1 LTRRGT
7 LVLLTALVG
16 VGPLTTDLYLP
27 SLPGMARAFATTP
40 DKVQLTLILFM
51 AAYGLAQLIY
61 GPLSDRYGRRPVLL
75 GGLALFVVTS
85 AICALASSIGALI
98 ALRVGQA
105 LGACGAPVLARAI
118 VRDLFEGAA
127 AVRALS
133 LVGAAMALVPVLAPI
148 AGGFLEEAF
157 GWRAGFLLL
166 AALGAILLASTWAT
180 LDETNRR
187 PSAEPLTPGGLALGY
202 GRLLASRT
210 YVGFVVGVGG
220 AFAGLALF
228 LAESSFVL
236 IDAMGLTPSAFG
248 LAFAVVSVGY
258 MTGNLLSARLA
269 GRHSSLRLARIGIA
283 LCLAGASAMSLAWV
297 MGADRP
303 AAVILPMAL
312 YMIGFGL
319 VMPNGVAGAI
329 APWPERAGAA
339 SAFLGFCQM
348 FASAV
353 AVFIA
358 SRIPHDDQSA
368 LALGTAIVAGIGLL
382 AFTWLV
388 PREAGG

>member
-75 GGLALFVVTS
+75 CGLALFAVTS
-85 AICALASSIGALI
+85 ATCALAGSIGALI

-133 LVGAAMALVPVLAPI
+133 LVGAAMALVPVLAPV

-166 AALGAILLASTWAT
+166 AALGAILLVSTWAA
-180 LDETNRR
+180 LPETNSR
-187 PSAEPLTPGGLALGY
+187 PSAEPLTPARLALGY

-248 LAFAVVSVGY
+248 LAFAVVAAGY
-258 MTGNLLSARLA
+258 MAGNLLSARLA
-269 GRHSSLRLARIGIA
+269 GRHASLTLCRAGIV
-283 LCLAGASAMSLAWV
+283 LCLAAGLAMSLAWLA
-297 MGADRP
+297 GADRP
-303 AAVILPMAL
+303 AAVIVPMCVFML
-312 YMIGFGL
+312 GFGL

-348 FASAV
+348 LASAV
-353 AVFIA
+353 AVFVA

-368 LALGTAIVAGIGLL
+368 LALGTAIVAAVGLA
-382 AFTWLV
+382 AFLWLV
-388 PREAGG
+388 PKTEQR